1 MHGATSRPTFCAPF
15 FSSILPWSSTDIYK
29 MLVLESK
36 TRVVGGGDSIAPA
49 VEEGRVLAGGCTV

>member
-1 MHGATSRPTFCAPF
+1 
-15 FSSILPWSSTDIYK
+15 

-49 VEEGRVLAGGCTV
+49 VEEGRVLAGGCTVWKLVDNLACPVVVDVLDMRELPILI